1 MWEWKAA
8 SGRLAFCK
16 PFHSAN
22 WNQWYFKK
30 GKKSWNRGKEST
42 FLVFP
47 SLSGIEFIVCQAIT
61 STDRTYS
68 RIRIN

>member
-30 GKKSWNRGKEST
+30 EKKSWNRRTEST

-68 RIRIN
+68 IPE